1 MSHLHFRKQLKGKSV
16 MSDFISSTVLTWQVE
31 TITHLLTVLERVNL
45 RSISSTHTTVCIILS
60 VFYYHRPIHASAEP
74 FVSVND
80 ISTNQHTPGF
90 LSHEIFFFLFNQQEL
105 LHAHNDRSTEN
116 RKHEFRKMS

>member
-16 MSDFISSTVLTWQVE
+16 MSDFISSIVLTWQVE

-74 FVSVND
+74 FVSVMTGAQT
-80 ISTNQHTPGF
+80 STHLGSFHMRFF
-90 LSHEIFFFLFNQQEL
+90 LFLFNQQEL
-105 LHAHNDRSTEN
+105 LQAHNDRSTEN
-116 RKHEFRKMS
+116 RKHEFRKTS